1 MIGQMT
7 DPLAPII
14 DRLIEG
20 ALGSTDLET
29 IFAEACDAFDQTVF
43 PVCRVHVSMTTLHP
57 LFDISSITWH
67 RGEGVSHN
75 IFVMNEDADNEWQ
88 FSPFYHM
95 MEVEPAYTRYFDL
108 AETDHGFPV
117 MRDLR
122 NAGAT
127 GYLAVIQGF
136 ISPPQRA
143 IDEEDGMVSSWVTD
157 RPGGFSDVGMKAVNR
172 LVSRFALCAKLHV
185 REATADNIVH
195 AYLGPDAGSR
205 VLDGQIKL
213 GDGESIKA
221 AIWYSDMRQSTPLA
235 DRLPREDFLALVNNY
250 FDATATAVI
259 DNGGEVLRFV
269 GDAVLAIFRIDENR
283 TTEQAAAAALKAAR
297 DSVNRMEIHNK
308 SVNEEGGEPFGL
320 GIGLHIGEVI
330 FGNIGIP
337 SRIEFSV
344 IGSAANETAR
354 LEGFSKTFEC
364 PIILSE
370 NLVAALPD
378 KDGLTDQGPQTL
390 RGVAHPIT
398 IFTTK

>member
-1 MIGQMT
+1 MT

-43 PVCRVHVSMTTLHP
+43 PICRVHVSMTTLHP

-108 AETDHGFPV
+108 AETDHGFPI

-136 ISPPQRA
+136 VSPPQRA
-143 IDEEDGMVSSWVTD
+143 IDEKDGMISSWVTD
-157 RPGGFSDVGMKAVNR
+157 REGGFDDKGISAVNR

-195 AYLGPDAGSR
+195 AYLGPEAGSR

-213 GDGESIKA
+213 GDGESIQA

-235 DRLPREDFLALVNNY
+235 DRMPREEFLALVNAY
-250 FDATATAVI
+250 FDATASAVI
-259 DNGGEVLRFV
+259 DSGGEVLRFV
-269 GDAVLAIFRIDENR
+269 GDAVLGIFRIDENR
-283 TTEQAAAAALKAAR
+283 TVEQAANAALTAAR
-297 DSVNRMEIHNK
+297 DAVNRMENRNVIAR
-308 SVNEEGGEPFGL
+308 EEGGEPFDL
-320 GIGLHIGEVI
+320 GIGLHVGEVI

-354 LEGFSKTFEC
+354 LEGLNKTFNSR
-364 PIILSE
+364 IVLSDD
-370 NLVAALPD
+370 LVSALSST
-378 KDGLTDQGPQTL
+378 DGLTDQGPQSL
-390 RGVAHPIT
+390 RGVGHT
-398 IFTTK
+398 IRTYTAD